1 MFTLRPGDQAEQK
14 KDVGLDLKGDV
25 QVVDNVVD
33 TQGYTSN
40 SPGQKEQR
48 GQRFTRVTTPVFP
61 DLGEQLRVL
70 VSVLVRSRL

>member
-1 MFTLRPGDQAEQK
+1 MFTLRPGDQAEQN

-25 QVVDNVVD
+25 EVIDDVVN
-33 TQGYTSN
+33 TQRYTSN

-48 GQRFTRVTTPVFP
+48 GERFTRVTTPVLP
-61 DLGEQLRVL
+61 DLGKQLRAF